1 MNRILMIAFHYPP
14 LHGSSGIH
22 RTLNFSRCLSEFG
35 WQPIVLTVTPG
46 AHATLDP
53 HGAARL
59 PATAVVE
66 RALALDA
73 ARQLSIGGAYP
84 KLIALPDRWVS
95 WWPSGVLKGLRL
107 IRRHRPA
114 LLWSTYPIA
123 TAHLIALTLH
133 RLTGVPWVTD
143 FRDPMVERD
152 PITGEEYPYD
162 PTIRRVNAWIESAA
176 VRRCVRAVFTT
187 PGTARM
193 YSDRYPDLPAERWQ
207 VIENGFDEESFVAA
221 EGEPVDA
228 CDDDSRP
235 LKLLHSGILYREH
248 RDPTAFFDAVAELRE
263 RGVISASSLQIV
275 LRASGFEDVY
285 GAQIRERGIDDI
297 VSLEHSVP
305 YEQALA
311 EMLTADGLLIFQAS
325 NCNWQ
330 IPAKAYEY
338 LRARRP
344 ILALTDPEGDTAR
357 LLRSDG
363 VDTIAPIDS
372 RALIAQAIEDFLT
385 RIRAGSAPLPD
396 AAKVMRHSR
405 RNRTSEFAALL
416 ETVLASSGNQPPAY

>member
-1 MNRILMIAFHYPP
+1 

-22 RTLNFSRCLSEFG
+22 RTLNFSRHLSQFG

-53 HGAARL
+53 RGDARL

-84 KLIALPDRWVS
+84 KLIALPDRWIS

-133 RLTGVPWVTD
+133 RLTGLPWITD

-152 PITGEEYPYD
+152 PLTGEEYPYD
-162 PTIRRVNAWIESAA
+162 PTVRRVNAWIESAA
-176 VRRCVRAVFTT
+176 VRRSVRAVFTT

-193 YSDRYPDLPAERWQ
+193 YADRYPELPAQRWQ
-207 VIENGFDEESFVAA
+207 VIENGFDEESFLAVGDSARA
-221 EGEPVDA
+221 PA
-228 CDDDSRP
+228 NSSRP
-235 LKLLHSGILYREH
+235 LKLLHSGILYPGH
-248 RDPTAFFDAVAELRE
+248 RDPTAFFDAVAQLRH
-263 RGVISASSLQIV
+263 RGAISASSLQIV

-285 GAQIRERGIDDI
+285 GAQIRERGISDI
-297 VSLEHSVP
+297 VSLEVSVP

-311 EMLTADGLLIFQAS
+311 EMLAADGLLIFQAS

-344 ILALTDPEGDTAR
+344 ILALTDPDGDTAR

-372 RALIAQAIEDFLT
+372 RELIAQAIADFLA
-385 RIRAGSAPLPD
+385 RIRAGNAPLPD
-396 AAKVMRHSR
+396 ATRVMRHAR
-405 RNRTSEFAALL
+405 RNRTAELAALL
-416 ETVLASSGNQPPAY
+416 DSVQATV